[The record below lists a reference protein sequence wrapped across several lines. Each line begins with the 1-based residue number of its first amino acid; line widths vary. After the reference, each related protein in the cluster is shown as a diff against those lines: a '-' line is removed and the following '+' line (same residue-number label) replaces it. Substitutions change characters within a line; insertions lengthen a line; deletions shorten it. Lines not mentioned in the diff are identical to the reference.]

1 MDTKEILKISDQD
14 LEQFE
19 TTIRLN
25 PQLLITKDNN
35 QRTLLHWTA
44 LQGREHLVEHLL
56 TFPETNSVVDEPDDT
71 AATPLILATLKGN
84 INIVKWL
91 LDKGADVNHKNQQ
104 GHSPLQ
110 YACSKGYKDIVEY
123 LLSHGANINIQ
134 DNRGDTSIH
143 RLVSLGRTEILS
155 MLLGHCVE
163 PDLGLQNS
171 EGNTALHI
179 ACEDDESTCAL
190 LLIEHKASVEVE
202 NKKKQMPLDLCK
214 PGLRRAISDKVN
226 V

>member
-1 MDTKEILKISDQD
+1 METIEILKIADQD

-19 TTIRLN
+19 TTIKSN
-25 PQLLITKDNN
+25 PQLLIEKDKN

-56 TFPETNSVVDEPDDT
+56 SFPETMIDEPDDT

-84 INIVKWL
+84 INIVTWL

-110 YACSKGYKDIVEY
+110 YACSKGFKDIVEY
-123 LLSHGANINIQ
+123 LLTHGADINIQ

-143 RLVSLGRTEILS
+143 RLASLGRTEILS
-155 MLLGHCVE
+155 ILLVHCVKPNLE
-163 PDLGLQNS
+163 LQNA

-179 ACEDDESTCAL
+179 ACEDDESSCAL
-190 LLIEHKASVEVE
+190 LLIQHKASVEIE
-202 NKKKQMPLDLCK
+202 NKRKQTPLDLCK

>member
-1 MDTKEILKISDQD
+1 METEEILKISDQD
-14 LEQFE
+14 LEKFE
-19 TTIRLN
+19 TTIKLN
-25 PQLLITKDNN
+25 PELLIAKDKN

-56 TFPETNSVVDEPDDT
+56 TFPATDSVIDEPDDT
-71 AATPLILATLKGN
+71 AASPLILATLKGN
-84 INIVKWL
+84 IHIVTWL
-91 LDKGADVNHKNQQ
+91 LEKGADINHKNQQ

-110 YACSKGYKDIVEY
+110 YACSKGFKDIVEY
-123 LLSHGANINIQ
+123 LLAHGADINIQ

-143 RLVSLGRTEILS
+143 RLASLGRTEILS
-155 MLLGHCVE
+155 MLLAHCVK
-163 PDLGLQNS
+163 PDLGIQNA

-179 ACEDDESTCAL
+179 ACEDDESACAL
-190 LLIEHKASVEVE
+190 LLIEHKANVNIE
-202 NKKKQMPLDLCK
+202 NKRKQTPLDLCK